1 MSITT
6 TINLMNIDKII
17 SIIRS
22 LKEDVPTMSTG
33 STAGSAGFGGSA
45 QGFDPGPT
53 AGHEM
58 PLDGR
63 SRMLKR
69 LPPLYRKSLRKKN
82 KKNNK

>member
-1 MSITT
+1 
-6 TINLMNIDKII
+6 MNIDKII

-45 QGFDPGPT
+45 QGPT
-53 AGHEM
+53 AGYDM

-69 LPPLYRKSLRKKN
+69 LPPLYRKGLGKRKKKRKN
-82 KKNNK
+82 K

>member
-33 STAGSAGFGGSA
+33 STAGYAGFGGSA
-45 QGFDPGPT
+45 QGFDPGL

-69 LPPLYRKSLRKKN
+69 LPPLYRKSLRKKK

>member
-1 MSITT
+1 
-6 TINLMNIDKII
+6 MNIDKII

-53 AGHEM
+53 AGRGISF
-58 PLDGR
+58 DGR
-63 SRMLKR
+63 SKIMRR
-69 LPPLYRKSLRKKN
+69 LPPLYRKKLQKN
-82 KKNNK
+82 K

>member
-45 QGFDPGPT
+45 QGFDPGP

-69 LPPLYRKSLRKKN
+69 LPPLYRKSLRKKK

>member
-45 QGFDPGPT
+45 PPPT
-53 AGHEM
+53 AGLDM

-69 LPPLYRKSLRKKN
+69 LPPLYRKSLRKKK

>member
-1 MSITT
+1 
-6 TINLMNIDKII
+6 MNIDKII

-22 LKEDVPTMSTG
+22 LKEDGSPTMSTG

-45 QGFDPGPT
+45 QGFDTGPT
-53 AGHEM
+53 AGYDM

-69 LPPLYRKSLRKKN
+69 LPPLYRKGLRKRKKKRTN
-82 KKNNK
+82 K

>member
-1 MSITT
+1 
-6 TINLMNIDKII
+6 MNIDKII

-22 LKEDVPTMSTG
+22 LKEDGSPTMSTG

-53 AGHEM
+53 AGYDM

-69 LPPLYRKSLRKKN
+69 LPPLYRKGLTKRKKN
-82 KKNNK
+82 KNK

>member
-1 MSITT
+1 
-6 TINLMNIDKII
+6 MNIDKII

-22 LKEDVPTMSTG
+22 LKEDGPTMSTG

-45 QGFDPGPT
+45 QGPT
-53 AGHEM
+53 AGYDM

-69 LPPLYRKSLRKKN
+69 LPPLYRKGLGKRMKKRKN
-82 KKNNK
+82 K

>member
-1 MSITT
+1 
-6 TINLMNIDKII
+6 MNIDNII

-53 AGHEM
+53 AG
-58 PLDGR
+58 LDGR

-69 LPPLYRKSLRKKN
+69 LPPLYRKELKKN
-82 KKNNK
+82 K

>member
-1 MSITT
+1 
-6 TINLMNIDKII
+6 MNIDKII

-33 STAGSAGFGGSA
+33 STADSAGFGGSA
-45 QGFDPGPT
+45 QGPT
-53 AGHEM
+53 AGYDM

-69 LPPLYRKSLRKKN
+69 LPPLYRKGLRKRKKKRTN
-82 KKNNK
+82 K

>member
-1 MSITT
+1 
-6 TINLMNIDKII
+6 MNIDKII

-22 LKEDVPTMSTG
+22 LKEDGSPTMSTS
-33 STAGSAGFGGSA
+33 STAGSAGFGGGA

-53 AGHEM
+53 AGYDM

-69 LPPLYRKSLRKKN
+69 LPPLYRKGLIKRKKN
-82 KKNNK
+82 KNK

>member
-1 MSITT
+1 
-6 TINLMNIDKII
+6 MNIDKII

-53 AGHEM
+53 AG
-58 PLDGR
+58 LDGR

-69 LPPLYRKSLRKKN
+69 LPLLYRKELKKN
-82 KKNNK
+82 K

>member
-1 MSITT
+1 
-6 TINLMNIDKII
+6 MNKLEKLIG
-17 SIIRS
+17 IIRS

-53 AGHEM
+53 AGYDM

-69 LPPLYRKSLRKKN
+69 LPPLYRKGLRKRKKKRTN
-82 KKNNK
+82 K

>member
-1 MSITT
+1 
-6 TINLMNIDKII
+6 MNKLEKLIG
-17 SIIRS
+17 IIRS

-53 AGHEM
+53 AGYDMPLGM

-63 SRMLKR
+63 SKIMRR
-69 LPPLYRKSLRKKN
+69 LPPLYRKKLKKN
-82 KKNNK
+82 K

>member
-1 MSITT
+1 MPITT
-6 TINLMNIDKII
+6 TIDLMNIDKII

-22 LKEDVPTMSTG
+22 LKEDGSPTMSTG

-45 QGFDPGPT
+45 QGPT
-53 AGHEM
+53 AGYDM

-69 LPPLYRKSLRKKN
+69 LPPLYRKGLGKRMKKRKN
-82 KKNNK
+82 K